1 MHSLRL
7 ITKKNDNRQNKFSLV
22 ESILVKFI
30 TKCLF
35 SHYDLQKDGRIY
47 TPINH
52 DINTFLKF
60 RS

>member
-7 ITKKNDNRQNKFSLV
+7 ITKKNDNRQNKYPLV

-35 SHYDLQKDGRIY
+35 IHYDLQKDGRIY
-47 TPINH
+47 TSINH
-52 DINTFLKF
+52 DINTFL
-60 RS
+60 